1 MTGAASSSVQIRLK
15 RRLRR
20 LGAPIGSVVAV
31 RTTTPT
37 AVLTYDDG
45 PEPGGTDR
53 VLSALATHDAHAT
66 FFVLVSR
73 ARLYPSLLAQVVAA
87 GHEVALH
94 GADHRRLTSFS
105 TTEVRQQLTA
115 GRAELEDRTG
125 LPVRWI
131 RPPYGAQTPATWLA
145 MRRAGLTPVLWGCSS
160 WDWKPIAHEARIAR
174 VRETASAGSILL
186 CHDGFADARDGVDNG
201 RAPDVDRG
209 ELALG
214 ILDTYRSMGLSMR
227 SLGEVLDQG
236 SAIREA
242 HFRR

>member
-1 MTGAASSSVQIRLK
+1 MTGAASSSLRIGLK

-20 LGAPIGSVVAV
+20 LGAPVGSVVAV

-53 VLSALATHDAHAT
+53 VLAALATHDARAT

-73 ARLYPSLLAQVVAA
+73 ARLYPSLLAEVVAA
-87 GHEVALH
+87 GHEIALH
-94 GADHRRLTSFS
+94 GLDHRRLTAFS
-105 TTEVRQQLTA
+105 ATEVRQRTAA

-125 LPVRWI
+125 QPVRWI

-160 WDWKPIAHEARIAR
+160 WDWKPLAHEARIAR
-174 VRETASAGSILL
+174 VRDTANAGSILL
-186 CHDGFADARDGVDNG
+186 CHDGFADARDEVDNG
-201 RAPDVDRG
+201 PAPIVDRG
-209 ELALG
+209 QLALS
-214 ILDTYRSMGLSMR
+214 ILDAYRARGLSAR
-227 SLGEVLDQG
+227 TLGEALAHG
-236 SAIREA
+236 SVIREA